1 MSDESA
7 MNGDADE
14 TLFDK
19 LLSVLNKPVNIKKGQ
34 FTSPEEMKFVL
45 EKAYSTSN
53 KNIYLFALHD

>member
-19 LLSVLNKPVNIKKGQ
+19 LLSDLNKPVKIK
-34 FTSPEEMKFVL
+34 
-45 EKAYSTSN
+45 
-53 KNIYLFALHD
+53 